1 MQQTMKN
8 YVIAIDLG
16 GTNTVLGLVD
26 KEGQVLTQTSF
37 KTQAYPELTGYVS
50 RCGEAVRFPGG
61 GLGGGGVVG
70 GGGVSC

>member
-1 MQQTMKN
+1 MLQTMKN

-37 KTQAYPELTGYVS
+37 KTQA
-50 RCGEAVRFPGG
+50 
-61 GLGGGGVVG
+61 
-70 GGGVSC
+70 